1 MRLQGFIFVL
11 IFCSSIV
18 RVGAQP
24 YLRTLV
30 TESPVV
36 LGEPC
41 RVQYIMEQ
49 SGDAD
54 SLATPEFRHFRITRG
69 PETEWGS
76 QAQAGGFRQ
85 LRNIHYVLT
94 PLRTGKLRIPGAKAW
109 IDGKWYSNEDVFV
122 NVISPE
128 EAALRRQPSRE
139 QEPVNSNIYL
149 APGEDPYQKIG
160 EGLFLKVMLDRKSCW
175 IGQPITATYQLYS
188 RLYSQ
193 SDIVKNPGF
202 YGFSVLEMLGLN
214 DKKVETKKL
223 NGQVYDVHT
232 VKKVQLYPLYAGKFE
247 IDPMEV
253 KSKVSFSRSAVNA
266 VPEQEI
272 NEGIFDRE
280 EKDRGPGW
288 VDFDYVMRTEPLAV
302 TVRELPSSGKPAN
315 WSGAVGKFTIS
326 WRIREEKLAANE
338 TGHLELTI
346 SGSGNF
352 SQLVAPEI
360 NWPEGIEAF
369 APKLEDKWDNTQVP
383 VKGYRR
389 FVYPFVA
396 NHAGVTEI
404 PAIRFS
410 YFNTDSQRYA
420 SSTTEPL
427 SFTIS
432 GTGKPS
438 ATVPAAVTR
447 KNEPSQSLNLEAIY
461 LVIIV
466 SAVVIGGLLYWRR
479 ETMREKKAR
488 QKMEAS
494 VVAPEPELIT
504 TEEALLTAR
513 EMLQSGN
520 QGFLSALHQG
530 TWRFLGERLNLS
542 GTDQNKLKL
551 QAELKNKMP
560 VEWQQELFKL
570 LEECEMGIYTG
581 VQTESEKEEL
591 LFRASALLHKMEN
604 RLH

>member
-11 IFCSSIV
+11 IFTSSFA
-18 RVGAQP
+18 RVDAQP

-49 SGDAD
+49 IGDAD
-54 SLATPEFRHFRITRG
+54 SLARPAFRDFRITRG

-109 IDGKWYSNEDVFV
+109 IDGKWFSNEDVFV

-128 EAALRRQPSRE
+128 EAALRRQPSPE
-139 QEPVNSNIYL
+139 QASANSNIYL

-175 IGQPITATYQLYS
+175 VGQPITATYQLYS

-202 YGFSVLEMLGLN
+202 YGFSVLEMLGLT
-214 DKKVETKKL
+214 DKKVETKNL
-223 NGQVYDVHT
+223 NGQIYDVHT
-232 VKKVQLYPLYAGKFE
+232 VKKVQLYPLYAGRFE
-247 IDPMEV
+247 VDPMEV

-266 VPEQEI
+266 IPEQEI
-272 NEGIFDRE
+272 NEGVYDRE

-288 VDFDYVMRTEPLAV
+288 VDFDYVMRTEPLEV
-302 TVRELPSSGKPAN
+302 TVRELPKAGKPAN
-315 WSGAVGKFTIS
+315 WSGAVGNFSIS
-326 WRIREEKLAANE
+326 WRIREEQLAANE
-338 TGHLELTI
+338 TGHLELTL

-352 SQLVAPEI
+352 SQIVAPEI
-360 NWPEGIEAF
+360 KWPEGVEGF
-369 APKLEDKWDNTQVP
+369 APELEDKWDKSSVP
-383 VKGYRR
+383 VQGYRR

-396 NHAGVTEI
+396 NRQGTLQLQPVI
-404 PAIRFS
+404 FP

-420 SSTTEPL
+420 NRQTKPL

-438 ATVPAAVTR
+438 APVKAATKQVPS
-447 KNEPSQSLNLEAIY
+447 EPSNPSGIY

-466 SAVVIGGLLYWRR
+466 SAVLVGLVLFWRR
-479 ETMREKKAR
+479 ETIREKKNR
-488 QKMEAS
+488 QS
-494 VVAPEPELIT
+494 VAEPTPPPPQLIT
-504 TEEALLTAR
+504 SEEALNQATV
-513 EMLQSGN
+513 MLAN
-520 QGFLSALHQG
+520 ADNRFLSSLHQG
-530 TWRFLGERLNLS
+530 IWQFLSERLQLS
-542 GTDQNKLKL
+542 GTALSKLTL
-551 QAELKNKMP
+551 QKELASKVPGDLQK
-560 VEWQQELFKL
+560 ELLGL
-570 LEECEMGIYTG
+570 LEECEMGIYTDAQG
-581 VQTESEKEEL
+581 SSEKEEL
-591 LFRASALLHKMEN
+591 LFRANALLKKMEN
-604 RLH
+604 LLV